1 MLVAI
6 SNSKL
11 IHGGHKDT
19 NSQLRQER
27 LGKSTATQ
35 DLAAAL
41 AEAGH
46 KCMII
51 GCDPRA
57 DSIGPIPNR
66 KAQNTVI

>member
-19 NSQLRQER
+19 NSKLRQER

-35 DLAAAL
+35 NLAAAL
-41 AEAGH
+41 AEASH

-51 GCDPRA
+51 GCDLGA
-57 DSIGPIPNR
+57 DSTGPIPNR
-66 KAQNTVI
+66 KAQNPVI